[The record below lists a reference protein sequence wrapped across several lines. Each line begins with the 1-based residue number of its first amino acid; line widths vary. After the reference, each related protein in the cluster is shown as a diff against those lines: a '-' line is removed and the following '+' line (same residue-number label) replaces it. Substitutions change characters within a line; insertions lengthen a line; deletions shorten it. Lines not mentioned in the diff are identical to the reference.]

1 MLRQMARRGR
11 LEAQLSDGQLK
22 GGITGQ
28 FSEILQPGTA
38 AGRRA
43 AKPLS
48 EASVA
53 QILKVSKDLPEEDY
67 ENLLQYLQAKGQ
79 PWRSCFDLPHPNG
92 ALVLPPVVLYSRHLK
107 IGDWTFSRF
116 KSRKKNSRIQY
127 KDPQDITTFCT
138 GHIREIWQ
146 IPLHN
151 HLQTFFLVERHKP
164 LPFGAIVKTPYYS
177 LPLFKTSV
185 VAAEAI
191 SDLPAL
197 SALRFRVW

>member
-1 MLRQMARRGR
+1 
-11 LEAQLSDGQLK
+11 
-22 GGITGQ
+22 
-28 FSEILQPGTA
+28 P

-92 ALVLPPVVLYSRHLK
+92 ALVLPPVVLYSRHFK

-185 VAAEAI
+185 VAAEASNQFDI
-191 SDLPAL
+191 IEPHHILTHLTSYFRPPGTFGITIPSLVICWAL
-197 SALRFRVW
+197 NCGRRA